1 VGTAGAATAIAAA
14 TLLADMPAERVV
26 MPAAPAA
33 MRPPEAVLRVVMQ
46 PPEAERLA
54 DSAVGAMLAADS
66 VAATLVA
73 AAMAVAD
80 TGN

>member
-1 VGTAGAATAIAAA
+1 
-14 TLLADMPAERVV
+14 
-26 MPAAPAA
+26 
-33 MRPPEAVLRVVMQ
+33 
-46 PPEAERLA
+46 
-54 DSAVGAMLAADS
+54 VGAMLAADS

>member
-1 VGTAGAATAIAAA
+1 
-14 TLLADMPAERVV
+14 
-26 MPAAPAA
+26 
-33 MRPPEAVLRVVMQ
+33 MQ